1 MSRRGLAD
9 RELNFGDGLGIA
21 DHRIEMLFDQHLA
34 AQRFI
39 LQRQPRPRF
48 FQLLVQ
54 PRVFDRDRGLVGEC
68 FDERQILL

>member
-1 MSRRGLAD
+1 MSGRSLAD
-9 RELNFGDGLGIA
+9 RELNLGHRLGIA
-21 DHRIEMLFDQHLA
+21 DDRIQVLLDQHLA
-34 AQRFI
+34 AQRLI

-48 FQLLVQ
+48 LQLLVQ